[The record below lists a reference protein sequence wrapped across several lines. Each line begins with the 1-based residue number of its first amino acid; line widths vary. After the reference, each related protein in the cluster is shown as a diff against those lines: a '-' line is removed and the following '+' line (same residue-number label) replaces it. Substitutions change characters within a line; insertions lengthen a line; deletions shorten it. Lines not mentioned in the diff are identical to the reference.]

1 MEKREFIFEKI
12 YLNDKY
18 IKTSNKEFK
27 VNNNTIYFI
36 YVYVYDESLINKLKL
51 EHNKAVWF
59 SEKEIMKKSIE
70 FNKEP
75 ILLER
80 NDYKGIDKNN
90 PNNYIKFQH
99 TDIVRNYWRR
109 KKNKN

>member
-1 MEKREFIFEKI
+1 M
-12 YLNDKY
+12 
-18 IKTSNKEFK
+18 
-27 VNNNTIYFI
+27 
-36 YVYVYDESLINKLKL
+36 KL
-51 EHNKAVWF
+51 EHNKIVWF

-70 FNKEP
+70 FIKEP

-90 PNNYIKFQH
+90 PNNYIKFQY

-109 KKNKN
+109 N